1 MKKFL
6 LSAIISAALMP
17 SASWAQTA
25 REVLD
30 ATAARLSSPGIKA
43 QFKASQFEGSSLK
56 GEATGTL
63 LLNGRSYYVKTDEML
78 TWYDGT
84 TQWAMMQ
91 GSDEVNV
98 SQPTEAEQAQMNPA
112 TLIGIYKNG
121 YKYELKK
128 SSLRGKRTFE
138 VHLIAKN
145 KKAHYSDIYVD
156 VEQGTYTPL
165 CFRAKHDGQWLRLSV
180 RSFQT
185 GLNLPSSTFTF
196 PSKDYPGIE
205 VVDLRN

>member
-63 LLNGRSYYVKTDEML
+63 LLNGRSYHVKTDEML

-84 TQWAMMQ
+84 TQWTYVVTALDRLQ
-91 GSDEVNV
+91 NESK
-98 SQPTEAEQAQMNPA
+98 A
-112 TLIGIYKNG
+112 
-121 YKYELKK
+121 KK
-128 SSLRGKRTFE
+128 
-138 VHLIAKN
+138 
-145 KKAHYSDIYVD
+145 KKVK
-156 VEQGTYTPL
+156 L
-165 CFRAKHDGQWLRLSV
+165 
-180 RSFQT
+180 
-185 GLNLPSSTFTF
+185 
-196 PSKDYPGIE
+196 
-205 VVDLRN
+205 